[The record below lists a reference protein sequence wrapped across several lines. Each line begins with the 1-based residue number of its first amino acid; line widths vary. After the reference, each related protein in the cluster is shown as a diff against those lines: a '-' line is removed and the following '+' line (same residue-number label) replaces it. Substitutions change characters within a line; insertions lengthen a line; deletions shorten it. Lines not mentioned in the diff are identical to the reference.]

1 MGARKTSPAA
11 DQISV
16 MRVMPV
22 LVIYFV
28 PFRETRQRFSAEGVG
43 EVGPSGRSD
52 TMGVIPILARVGR
65 GADIF
70 RERL

>member
-1 MGARKTSPAA
+1 
-11 DQISV
+11 

-22 LVIYFV
+22 LAIYIV

-43 EVGPSGRSD
+43 EVVPSGRSD
-52 TMGVIPILARVGR
+52 TMVVIPILARVGR
-65 GADIF
+65 CADIF